1 MRCFERCS
9 ISAFTRVT
17 FASLLICSASHA
29 DEESVPPKAPNRMES
44 ITIASEQRVDRA
56 SDEEDAETPELTTTQ
71 PSPLS
76 SDQEWSNEKLR
87 DVLSGKA
94 GPPEG
99 WPRNPGPITTTGT
112 VLERDAQGNT
122 FARPVMETM
131 NVDSLGDLTPAQ
143 RHAICV
149 RQFNAQISSLKSQL
163 SQETPKVQ
171 EEQLL
176 AQLKSAY
183 SARFRIDT
191 VFQDIRVREIE
202 RRARKLRN
210 ELDARD
216 EAEESWVKAM
226 LTLAEMKADGIDTTA
241 GDFPQPAPYDDSRL
255 RRNAYNQPSFGN
267 ANQSNFMLQNTT
279 RPSTRFSTSSQ
290 NQRVDDR
297 SVYTN
302 SGRGDQTSANRVDP
316 RRELDSQYR
325 NGDQSS
331 SLPRPSPANTTGSR

>member
-1 MRCFERCS
+1 MRN
-9 ISAFTRVT
+9 
-17 FASLLICSASHA
+17 L
-29 DEESVPPKAPNRMES
+29 VPPKAPNRMES
-44 ITIASEQRVDRA
+44 ITIASEQRVNPA
-56 SDEEDAETPELTTTQ
+56 SDEEDARESPALATTQ

-99 WPRNPGPITTTGT
+99 WPRNPGPITTTRT

-149 RQFNAQISSLKSQL
+149 RQFNAQISSLKSRL
-163 SQETPKVQ
+163 SQETPKDQ

-176 AQLKSAY
+176 AQLKNTY

-191 VFQDIRVREIE
+191 VFQDLRVKEIE
-202 RRARKLRN
+202 RRAQKLRN

-241 GDFPQPAPYDDSRL
+241 DYFQQPTLHENNRLGRNQYGQFHPSNVPRSGVEPLDMKPLSSMQNSLQRPSDDRGL
-255 RRNAYNQPSFGN
+255 RRNSADRYQQSVDRVGRPVERDNQF
-267 ANQSNFMLQNTT
+267 
-279 RPSTRFSTSSQ
+279 
-290 NQRVDDR
+290 
-297 SVYTN
+297 
-302 SGRGDQTSANRVDP
+302 
-316 RRELDSQYR
+316 R
-325 NGDQSS
+325 NGNRSA
-331 SLPRPSPANTTGSR
+331 LRPPSPPTDSLRGR